1 MRLFLDEAGN
11 TGSIIDKNGKLN
23 YGTQRHF
30 CLASVVVN
38 DVQEEQLIR
47 QKYATFKERFS
58 PQEELKGN
66 SLFTREYNNAL
77 IYFLENILDDIHFS
91 ICLYDK
97 KFYLA
102 SLLLLPIFGERTREE
117 CPREY
122 YSLISD
128 FSQEPDNLFAT
139 FCQLTKWATAE
150 SVHELFEFLKNYP
163 YRHVPPY
170 GNGLLWV
177 ISKIQEMGIEE
188 TFVNDFLQFGS
199 YSNRKFSNLINLNA
213 LSELIEAISLERGY
227 DTKKIDI
234 IHDNISGVSELLK
247 EELGQFKIT
256 IQFTDSKSDELIQLS
271 DNVASIFCKIIN
283 TIVRCWDTKT
293 EWAPKNEWILEKASL
308 FLQKI
313 GTQNIKFTVPIQSW
327 ALAFCVMDMFDPQYP
342 KERRKNLF
350 FNPKYEYWIQA
361 VIQNI
366 EQLGFSKHAEYFDKL
381 YSYGEG
387 KK

>member
-38 DVQEEQLIR
+38 DAQEEQLIR
-47 QKYATFKERFS
+47 QKYAAFKEHFS
-58 PQEELKGN
+58 PHGELKGN
-66 SLFTREYNNAL
+66 SLFKRECNDAL
-77 IYFLENILDDIHFS
+77 IYFLENILDSSHFS

-102 SLLLLPIFGERTREE
+102 SLLLFTILGERAREE
-117 CPREY
+117 CPVEY
-122 YSLISD
+122 YVLVSD
-128 FSQEPDNLFAT
+128 LSQEPDDLFAT
-139 FCQLTKWATAE
+139 FCQLTKRATTE

-170 GNGLLWV
+170 GNSLFWA
-177 ISKIQEMGIEE
+177 ISKIQEMEIEE
-188 TFVNDFLQFGS
+188 TFVNDFLQFS
-199 YSNRKFSNLINLNA
+199 CYSNRKFANLINLNA
-213 LSELIEAISLERGY
+213 LSELIEVISLERGY
-227 DTKKIDI
+227 DARKIDI
-234 IHDNISGVSELLK
+234 IHDNISGISELLK
-247 EELGQFKIT
+247 QELEQFEIT
-256 IQFTDSKSDELIQLS
+256 IQFTDSKSDELIQLA

-283 TIVRCWDTKT
+283 TIVRCWDTKM
-293 EWAPKNEWILEKASL
+293 EWAPENEWILEKAAL

-327 ALAFCVMDMFDPQYP
+327 ALVFCAMEMFDPKYP

-350 FNPKYEYWIQA
+350 FNPKYKYWNQA

-366 EQLGFSKHAEYFDKL
+366 EQLDFSKHAECFEKL
-381 YSYGEG
+381 YSCGEG
-387 KK
+387 KG

>member
-11 TGSIIDKNGKLN
+11 TGSIIDKNEKLN

-47 QKYATFKERFS
+47 QKYSTFKERFS
-58 PQEELKGN
+58 SQEEIKGN
-66 SLFTREYNNAL
+66 SLFTREYNDAL
-77 IYFLENILDDIHFS
+77 IYFLENILDDTHFS

-102 SLLLLPIFGERTREE
+102 SLLLLPILGERTREE
-117 CPREY
+117 CPGEY
-122 YSLISD
+122 YSLVSD
-128 FSQEPDNLFAT
+128 FSQEPDDLFAT
-139 FCQLTKWATAE
+139 FCQLTKQATTE

-170 GNGLLWV
+170 GNGLLWA
-177 ISKIQEMGIEE
+177 ISKIQGMGIEE
-188 TFVNDFLQFGS
+188 AFVNNFLQFGS

-213 LSELIEAISLERGY
+213 LSELIEAISLEREY
-227 DTKKIDI
+227 DTRKIDI

-247 EELGQFKIT
+247 EELGQFEIT
-256 IQFTDSKSDELIQLS
+256 IQFTDSKSDELIQLA

-327 ALAFCVMDMFDPQYP
+327 GLAFCVMDMFDPQYP

-350 FNPKYEYWIQA
+350 FNPRYEYWNQA

-366 EQLGFSKHAEYFDKL
+366 KQLDFSKHAECFDKL

>member
-66 SLFTREYNNAL
+66 SLFTREYNDAL
-77 IYFLENILDDIHFS
+77 IYFLENILDDTHFS

-102 SLLLLPIFGERTREE
+102 SLLLLPILGERTREE
-117 CPREY
+117 CPGEY
-122 YSLISD
+122 YSLVSD
-128 FSQEPDNLFAT
+128 FSQEPDDLFAT
-139 FCQLTKWATAE
+139 FCQLTKQATTE
-150 SVHELFEFLKNYP
+150 SVHKLFEFLKNYP

-170 GNGLLWV
+170 GNGLLWA
-177 ISKIQEMGIEE
+177 ISKIQEIGIED

-227 DTKKIDI
+227 DTRKIDI

-247 EELGQFKIT
+247 EELGQFEIT
-256 IQFTDSKSDELIQLS
+256 IQFTDSKLDELIQLA

-283 TIVRCWDTKT
+283 TIVCCWDTKT

-350 FNPKYEYWIQA
+350 FNPRYEYWNQA

-366 EQLGFSKHAEYFDKL
+366 EQLDFSKHAECFDKL

-387 KK
+387 KE